1 MSTASA
7 SRALTFARSGKDGK
21 TGDYTE
27 TRYAVNAMA
36 DRAPTLN
43 PTTRSPAGWSIVQPV
58 AGEGTYVW
66 MTSAKINGETEALL
80 TRWNIPV
87 RITSTDGV
95 DGKDGTD
102 GADGTRGP
110 ALRGPQYWEDCPG
123 GYLFQSG
130 ADGEQWVDVVI
141 YNEQYYICKSSHR
154 KFTSCYP
161 GSDADQSIGYW
172 QLGDKVDMVATK
184 VLLAE
189 YSVIKNLG
197 AEAIEMRDA
206 DGNVVFEAKDGN
218 VTCQT
223 GTFNNV
229 KVESGQV
236 AGFNIVGEDLTNE
249 GFNTDARLIARN
261 DAKGAFAAVGANVLP
276 IASGFGVGAR
286 AMARFENTE
295 TGGDNATNYAAILVA
310 QGKQKNVALHI
321 DGGCI
326 QGLAMSNQ
334 IISTATTLNRTV
346 NNVICIGADTYKVTL
361 PVMQLHDDGH
371 MVRIKSLKT
380 SGNLQIAASNCY
392 TYNGTV
398 GRLSRPVIIY
408 DRALY
413 ITGTEYLTESVPG
426 IAMEFIWVRD
436 FAVTISGNTY
446 YGAWVQYKFPRDW

>member
-1 MSTASA
+1 MSSNTASA
-7 SRALTFARSGKDGK
+7 SRTIVFASKG
-21 TGDYTE
+21 
-27 TRYAVNAMA
+27 A
-36 DRAPTLN
+36 
-43 PTTRSPAGWSIVQPV
+43 AGS
-58 AGEGTYVW
+58 
-66 MTSAKINGETEALL
+66 
-80 TRWNIPV
+80 
-87 RITSTDGV
+87 
-95 DGKDGTD
+95 
-102 GADGTRGP
+102 RGP
-110 ALRGPQYWEDCPG
+110 ALRGPREWST
-123 GYLFQSG
+123 L
-130 ADGEQWVDVVI
+130 ADGTQLYAGVEDNPFIDVVI
-141 YNEQYYICKSSHR
+141 HNGYYYYCKTSHAKNGRYSEPGGKYNDS
-154 KFTSCYP
+154 F
-161 GSDADQSIGYW
+161 W
-172 QLGDKVDMVATK
+172 QLGDRLDLVATQ
-184 VLLAE
+184 VLLSNYA
-189 YSVIKNLG
+189 VIKNLG
-197 AEAIEMRDA
+197 AEAIEMKDA
-206 DGNVVFEAKDGN
+206 DGNVIFEAKDGN

-346 NNVICIGADTYKVTL
+346 NNVICIGTDTYKVTL

-371 MVRIKSLKT
+371 VIRIKSLKT

-398 GRLSRPVIIY
+398 SRLSRPVIIY

-413 ITGTEYLTESVPG
+413 ITGTGYLTESVPG

>member
-1 MSTASA
+1 MSSNTASA
-7 SRALTFARSGKDGK
+7 SRTIVFAPKG
-21 TGDYTE
+21 
-27 TRYAVNAMA
+27 A
-36 DRAPTLN
+36 
-43 PTTRSPAGWSIVQPV
+43 AGS
-58 AGEGTYVW
+58 
-66 MTSAKINGETEALL
+66 
-80 TRWNIPV
+80 
-87 RITSTDGV
+87 
-95 DGKDGTD
+95 
-102 GADGTRGP
+102 RGP
-110 ALRGPQYWEDCPG
+110 ALRGPREWSSIPADTRLY
-123 GYLFQSG
+123 SG
-130 ADGEQWVDVVI
+130 AEGEAFVDVVI
-141 YNEQYYICKSSHR
+141 HNGYYYYCKATHTYGSVY
-154 KFTSCYP
+154 TEP
-161 GSDADQSIGYW
+161 GGKYGDTFW
-172 QLGDKVDMVATK
+172 QLGDRLDLIATK
-184 VLLAE
+184 ILLTQYA
-189 YSVIKNLG
+189 VIKNLG

-346 NNVICIGADTYKVTL
+346 NNVICIGTDTYKITL

-371 MVRIKSLKT
+371 VIRIKSLKT
-380 SGNLQIAASNCY
+380 SGALQIAASNCY

-398 GRLSRPVIIY
+398 SRLSRPVIIY

-413 ITGTEYLTESVPG
+413 ITGTGYLTESVPG